1 MRRRRQGWTI
11 CAVVLLVGLLGS
23 STVLAQNTGSITGR
37 AEDDTGGVLPGV
49 AVTATSPVLIEQ
61 SRETVTDGT
70 GRFNITELPP
80 GLYEVRFILGRVFNV
95 RHRSDRFVG
104 RCHGHSQRGDG
115 GRGARG
121 NGDRHRG
128 HAGRRHPERANP
140 RGRWTLVSWRR
151 CPRVRGIQPRSWR

>member
-80 GLYEVRFILGRVFNV
+80 GLYEVRFILGGF
-95 RHRSDRFVG
+95 STFVIEAIDLSAG
-104 RCHGHSQRGDG
+104 VTATANAVMAV
-115 GRGARG
+115 GALEETVTVTG
-121 NGDRHRG
+121 ATPVVD
-128 HAGRRHPERANP
+128 
-140 RGRWTLVSWRR
+140 
-151 CPRVRGIQPRSWR
+151 I